1 MDALLGIE
9 IGGTKLQLVLADIE
23 GTIVERRRFA
33 VARDQGASGIR
44 ECIERELPLLAG
56 KHNVQGTGVG
66 FGGPT
71 NWRTGKIARSHQIEG
86 WSEFDLAGWLGRL
99 TGAPVAADNDAN
111 VAALGEALR
120 GAGKNRDPVFYVTL
134 GSGVGG
140 GLVVDG
146 RIYHGRIP
154 GEAEIGHLRLDRQGT
169 TLESRC
175 SGWAVDRRV
184 REAVAIEPTGPLAN
198 LVRQSSGTEARHLS
212 EALKQNDPLARRIV
226 NEIAQDLA
234 FGLSHVVHLFHPEVI
249 VLGGGLSRLGE
260 PLRAETAAAL
270 DGNIMTVFKPAPD
283 ILLTRLAV
291 DVGPIAEIE
300 LASEMT

>member
-23 GTIVERRRFA
+23 GTSVERRRFA
-33 VARDQGASGIR
+33 LARDQGASGIR

-56 KHNVQGTGVG
+56 KSNV
-66 FGGPT
+66 
-71 NWRTGKIARSHQIEG
+71 
-86 WSEFDLAGWLGRL
+86 
-99 TGAPVAADNDAN
+99 
-111 VAALGEALR
+111 
-120 GAGKNRDPVFYVTL
+120 
-134 GSGVGG
+134 
-140 GLVVDG
+140 
-146 RIYHGRIP
+146 
-154 GEAEIGHLRLDRQGT
+154 QGT

-249 VLGGGLSRLGE
+249 LLGGGLSRLGE